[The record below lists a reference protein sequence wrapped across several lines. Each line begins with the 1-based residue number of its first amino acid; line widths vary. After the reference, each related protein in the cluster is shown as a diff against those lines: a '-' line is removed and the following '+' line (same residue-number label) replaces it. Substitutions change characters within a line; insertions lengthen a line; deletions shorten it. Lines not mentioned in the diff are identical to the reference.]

1 MDELDLLKKDW
12 NTKSNHNTISA
23 KDIYPMLHR
32 KSSSIVKT
40 LFYISIIELLFW
52 VCINTLPLVCS
63 QSYKNKLDRIYTSD
77 YLFTALTIISY
88 AVILS
93 FIYLLFKAHK
103 AISITDSAKLLMEN
117 ILKIRRIIKYYVAF
131 NLSLFGIS
139 IVIGLIY
146 NIKNDP
152 NTSETLHAFSKNQ
165 MLVSGLVVLVLIA
178 AIVLLVWLFY
188 KLIYGILLKRL
199 NENYNTLK
207 NLEA

>member
-1 MDELDLLKKDW
+1 
-12 NTKSNHNTISA
+12 
-23 KDIYPMLHR
+23 
-32 KSSSIVKT
+32 
-40 LFYISIIELLFW
+40 
-52 VCINTLPLVCS
+52 
-63 QSYKNKLDRIYTSD
+63 
-77 YLFTALTIISY
+77 
-88 AVILS
+88 
-93 FIYLLFKAHK
+93 
-103 AISITDSAKLLMEN
+103 MEN